1 MAFRRREPATPMC
14 SLLRRQASRSRDS
27 SRSRTQPLGR
37 GEWQARRVRSPW
49 PQRLSSWLGWV
60 HSGGI
65 AETRPDGIAERQPLL
80 RQLSEPELLRL
91 AGSGQRYL
99 LSREEDHVPRYLES
113 GKPGSSCWRW
123 PAPPTIWQDLRDLLG
138 AREILTAY
146 CMTETTASTTCTL
159 PEGPNSQLL
168 TTNGCMKFAG
178 VGRRPR
184 AARHSC
190 AVQDHRPD
198 HGARPAA
205 GRVGRTRRARPH
217 RDKGLLQE
225 GRRIAS
231 SVHTRMDGCTPATS
245 A

>member
-1 MAFRRREPATPMC
+1 M
-14 SLLRRQASRSRDS
+14 
-27 SRSRTQPLGR
+27 
-37 GEWQARRVRSPW
+37 
-49 PQRLSSWLGWV
+49 GWV

-146 CMTETTASTTCTL
+146 GMTETTASTTCTL

-178 VGRRPR
+178 VAGDPALRGILAQYKTIDPITGLDLPPGESGELVARGPIVTRGYYKKDEESR
-184 AARHSC
+184 AAFTPGWMV
-190 AVQDHRPD
+190 AHR
-198 HGARPAA
+198 
-205 GRVGRTRRARPH
+205 RRR
-217 RDKGLLQE
+217 RDY
-225 GRRIAS
+225 
-231 SVHTRMDGCTPATS
+231 P
-245 A
+245 